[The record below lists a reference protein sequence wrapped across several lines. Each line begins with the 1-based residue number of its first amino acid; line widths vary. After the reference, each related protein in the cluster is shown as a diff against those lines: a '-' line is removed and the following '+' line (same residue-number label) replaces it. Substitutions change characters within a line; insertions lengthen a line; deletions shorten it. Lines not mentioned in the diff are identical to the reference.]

1 MSETRDRFDLATTL
15 RAVGT
20 EVVAAPELEASFFHR
35 TLARWLGRPEGV
47 VDGVKDPV
55 TWDYPW
61 WRADLVREDGDV
73 VDGRVVYRAHLASGE
88 GDVVETV
95 RWWIQTDARGRIVE
109 AAWLTPPP
117 RLTDDDGHHGRPERR
132 GAAPVPLAVGE
143 AELRRL
149 FVDDD

>member
-15 RAVGT
+15 RAVGA
-20 EVVAAPELEASFFHR
+20 EAVAAPELEASFFHR
-35 TLARWLGRPEGV
+35 TLARWLGRPEGII
-47 VDGVKDPV
+47 DGVKDPV

-61 WRADLVREDGDV
+61 WRADLLREDGDV
-73 VDGRVVYRAHLASGE
+73 VDGRVVYRADLSMGE

-95 RWWIQTDARGRIVE
+95 RWWIRTDARGRIVE

-117 RLTDDDGHHGRPERR
+117 RLTDDGHPGGDEHLE
-132 GAAPVPLAVGE
+132 AAPMPLAVGE